1 MGSAAHLLLG
11 DLDLDWS
18 VQISR
23 LLRELVVHNVCDVGS
38 IRHLSIVLLPLI
50 DVIVL
55 LKELLKALTGT
66 QIVLLETKDLK
77 SLCFCHKSAFDP

>member
-11 DLDLDWS
+11 YLNLNGS

-23 LLRELVVHNVCDVGS
+23 LLRELVMHNVGDVRS
-38 IRHLSIVLLPLI
+38 VRHLCIVLLLLV

-55 LKELLKALTGT
+55 LKELLKALTG
-66 QIVLLETKDLK
+66 
-77 SLCFCHKSAFDP
+77 A